1 MKTLMMTVALI
12 AATSATAVAQ
22 PVADPARRAQMERVL
37 RQRFAEVVQRELQL
51 DDSTMRRFGATVQK
65 FDEPR
70 RDLLRRENMARRQ
83 LRDELSGGGV
93 PNQQKVSELLD
104 DMLNAQ
110 KQRVAIHEHEDR
122 ELRAFLTPVQRAKY
136 YGLQEQLRRRAEEMQ
151 MQRPRAR
158 ARPDMPAGQRPP
170 DR

>member
-1 MKTLMMTVALI
+1 MRTLLIFAVLLTAAPSGLI
-12 AATSATAVAQ
+12 AQPAQ
-22 PVADPARRAQMERVL
+22 DPVRRQQIERTL
-37 RQRFAEVVQRELQL
+37 RQRFAQVIQRELQL

-70 RDLLRRENMARRQ
+70 RDLMRRENIARRQ
-83 LRDELSGGGV
+83 LRDELSGSGT
-93 PNQQKVSELLD
+93 PDQQKVSELLD
-104 DMLNAQ
+104 DMLAAQ
-110 KQRVAIHEHEDR
+110 KQRVALHEQEDR

-151 MQRPRAR
+151 MQRNRPRG
-158 ARPDMPAGQRPP
+158 RPGGPPGAMPP